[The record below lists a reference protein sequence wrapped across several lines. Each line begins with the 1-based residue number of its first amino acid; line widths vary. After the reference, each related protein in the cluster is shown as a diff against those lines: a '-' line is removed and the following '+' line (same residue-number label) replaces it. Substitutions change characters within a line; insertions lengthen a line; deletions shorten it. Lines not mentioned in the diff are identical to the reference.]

1 MNNMT
6 ICNYIVSVVGMALGA
21 LIMNAAAAFP
31 MQFTE
36 NGPGPGFWPFS
47 LGCALAVAAVVLL
60 VFTFTKRADLSGQ
73 RVSLNTPA
81 NKRVYIMMGLV
92 VVFCVLINLLG
103 FYPAAAALIVATM
116 KLMDYHNKKGIL
128 LTTVLTLAFIYLV
141 FGMLLHTQM
150 PQSIFLS

>member
-6 ICNYIVSVVGMALGA
+6 ICNYIVSVVGMVLGA

-60 VFTFTKRADLSGQ
+60 AFTFTKRADLSGQ

-141 FGMLLHTQM
+141 FGVLLHTQM